1 MPNSPFVTVFDVVRK
16 KVLSLAVSATG
27 AGKLEEI
34 SQAFVEVDL
43 LIVITNCYCR
53 WKFVSSIISTNYRQ
67 LISAKLLLRLT
78 HQLLSPIIIT
88 NCYHQLLSPFIISQ
102 AFVEVISPIVI
113 TNYYCRLL
121 SSIITNFYQPA
132 FIVSP
137 VIIILIHTSHTY

>member
-1 MPNSPFVTVFDVVRK
+1 MNFPLKKSLFSIFMPNSPFVTVFDVVRK

-43 LIVITNCYCR
+43 PIVITNCYR
-53 WKFVSSIISTNYRQ
+53 K
-67 LISAKLLLRLT
+67 
-78 HQLLSPIIIT
+78 
-88 NCYHQLLSPFIISQ
+88 LLSPFIISQ